1 MDGLA
6 QTTAPNVVNGINLD
20 DLFALI
26 GGVKSDPAK
35 GLTRWRVATT
45 WQGQTCS
52 RSQVE
57 GFEIGGEEVKRRFS
71 MDIDEPLE
79 LGGSN
84 RFANPQEYLI
94 AALNACMTVG
104 YVAQCAVH
112 GITLESLVIETE
124 GEIDLRGFLGIDPT
138 VANGYES
145 LRYKVRI
152 KGNGTKEQFAE
163 IHEAVMA
170 TSPNFYNLSRPVALK
185 PTLVVE

>member
-35 GLTRWRVATT
+35 GRTRWRVATT

-57 GFEIGGEEVKRRFS
+57 GFEIGGEDVKRRFS

-185 PTLVVE
+185 STLVVE

>member
-57 GFEIGGEEVKRRFS
+57 GFEIGGEEAFRWTSTSHWSWAARTGLPIRR
-71 MDIDEPLE
+71 
-79 LGGSN
+79 N
-84 RFANPQEYLI
+84 
-94 AALNACMTVG
+94 T
-104 YVAQCAVH
+104 
-112 GITLESLVIETE
+112 
-124 GEIDLRGFLGIDPT
+124 
-138 VANGYES
+138 
-145 LRYKVRI
+145 
-152 KGNGTKEQFAE
+152 
-163 IHEAVMA
+163 
-170 TSPNFYNLSRPVALK
+170 
-185 PTLVVE
+185 